1 MPIYF
6 GSNFAKEPFQF
17 DSVGNDWEQ
26 ESVNRPNG
34 FPLYHYLQTQ
44 EGVGVVTIYDQKTL
58 DHGSHDG
65 GSHGNSSY
73 DDNLHASSSNN
84 TSSLGHNS
92 QIGHTIELQKGQG
105 ILIAPYVAHSYHNKS
120 DSISNHLYWKTEFA
134 TFTGTMEPAF
144 KDMFNK
150 DGYWLI
156 EENKGKELSAAIS
169 RAVQHFKERGNDT
182 RTLSLDCYGIMLLL
196 SDQTNYVHG
205 KDDPNFARFIKP
217 VVDAIEEHYMDD
229 ISAKEL
235 ADGVF
240 VSQQYLSRIF
250 TEFMNCSVYEYL
262 TNYRINKAKELL
274 LINSKRKIQDIAAD
288 VGYSD
293 ASHFIVMFKKLSG
306 MTPAQF
312 RKLHI

>member
-44 EGVGVVTIYDQKTL
+44 EGVGVVTIYGEKTP
-58 DHGSHDG
+58 DHG
-65 GSHGNSSY
+65 
-73 DDNLHASSSNN
+73 L
-84 TSSLGHNS
+84 
-92 QIGHTIELQKGQG
+92 QIEHTIELKKGQG

-120 DSISNHLYWKTEFA
+120 DSVNNFFPWKTAFA

-169 RAVQHFKERGNDT
+169 KAVQHFKERSNDT
-182 RTLSLDCYGIMLLL
+182 RILSLDCYSIMLLL
-196 SDQTNYVHG
+196 SDQTNYTHG
-205 KDDPNFARFIKP
+205 EDDPNFARFIKP

-250 TEFMNCSVYEYL
+250 AEFMNCSVYEYL

-274 LINSKRKIQDIAAD
+274 LINSKRKIQDIASD